1 MQLFYDP
8 RDGKVFEREF
18 FWLDDLG
25 AKPMTEVDPQEA
37 GFLFAGAR
45 SIDDYEQMVKPLPN
59 ILDRPEAR
67 APLLR
72 LDRTLQVLERAG
84 VQIPQ
89 SRTWCLELD
98 EEPPP
103 DIEFPVFVRTAKTSW
118 KLGGQISRVRNRRE
132 LMDEASELRRV
143 MGWDECILAR
153 KWLDLAAAGQTRR
166 GPLPQ
171 EIRVWIVDGVPF
183 AWSFHHLHVMPSPA
197 GFPPSDT
204 DLRTLRD
211 YAGRVGPAFSSR
223 LIAADFARLSSGGW
237 VFIEA
242 GAGSCAGT
250 GHEGVYKAVASRLM
264 GVSSTFESNETGALF
279 KD

>member
-25 AKPMTEVDPQEA
+25 ARPLNEADPEEA
-37 GFLFAGAR
+37 GFLFASAR
-45 SIDDYEQMVKPLPN
+45 PIDDYERLVKPFPS
-59 ILDRPEAR
+59 ILDRPGDR

-72 LDRTLQVLERAG
+72 LDRTLRALEHAG

-89 SRTWCLELD
+89 PRTWYLELD
-98 EEPPP
+98 QEPPP
-103 DIEFPVFVRTAKTSW
+103 DMPFPVFVRTAKTSW
-118 KLGGQISRVRNRRE
+118 KLGGQISRVSNRRDF
-132 LMDEASELRRV
+132 LDEAFELRRAV
-143 MGWDECILAR
+143 GWNECILAR
-153 KWLDLAAAGQTRR
+153 EWLDLAEAGQTRW

-183 AWSFHHLHVMPSPA
+183 AWSFHHLHVVPSPA
-197 GFPPSDT
+197 GFPPSNR
-204 DLRTLRD
+204 DLGTLRD
-211 YAGRVGPAFSSR
+211 YAGQVGRAFSSR
-223 LIAADFARLSSGGW
+223 LIAADFARLTSGGW

-264 GVSSTFESNETGALF
+264 EVSPAFTGNETGGLF

>member
-1 MQLFYDP
+1 
-8 RDGKVFEREF
+8 
-18 FWLDDLG
+18 
-25 AKPMTEVDPQEA
+25 
-37 GFLFAGAR
+37 
-45 SIDDYEQMVKPLPN
+45 
-59 ILDRPEAR
+59 
-67 APLLR
+67 
-72 LDRTLQVLERAG
+72 
-84 VQIPQ
+84 
-89 SRTWCLELD
+89 
-98 EEPPP
+98 
-103 DIEFPVFVRTAKTSW
+103 VFVRTAKTSW

-153 KWLDLAAAGQTRR
+153 EWLDLAVAGQTRR

-171 EIRVWIVDGVPF
+171 EIRVWTVDGVPF

-197 GFPPSDT
+197 GFPPSDN
-204 DLRTLRD
+204 DLKTLRD
-211 YAGRVGPAFSSR
+211 YAGRIGPAFSSR

-250 GHEGVYKAVASRLM
+250 GHECVYKAVASRLM
-264 GVSSTFESNETGALF
+264 GVSFTFESNETGGLF